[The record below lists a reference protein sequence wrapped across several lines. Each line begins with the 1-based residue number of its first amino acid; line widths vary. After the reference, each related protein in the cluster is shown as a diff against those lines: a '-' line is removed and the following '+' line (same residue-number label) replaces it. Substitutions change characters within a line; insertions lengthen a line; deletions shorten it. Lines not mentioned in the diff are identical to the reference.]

1 MHFLLLIVAIVAGVE
16 MSKDKPEPVAT
27 VTQEPAAVTEV
38 FYTYEPVSH
47 VKTPAVVKSEPVYAP
62 QKYYRNKQGYLITD
76 LSLPES
82 PEMNSVAGN

>member
-1 MHFLLLIVAIVAGVE
+1 MHFLLILVAIVAGVE

-27 VTQEPAAVTEV
+27 IIEEPAEVTEV

-47 VKTPAVVKSEPVYAP
+47 IKTPAVVKSEPVYER
-62 QKYYRNKQGYLITD
+62 QKYYRNNQGYLVTD
-76 LSLPES
+76 LSVPES